1 MPSVVIYR
9 GCKFRLSSLLLDL
22 YRAGNEEESSKHRW
36 GVLCKGGGVK
46 MNGMNL
52 LESACNS
59 FETSFNLTWAAFNI
73 MYYGFLCH

>member
-1 MPSVVIYR
+1 MKKKAENT
-9 GCKFRLSSLLLDL
+9 G
-22 YRAGNEEESSKHRW
+22 
-36 GVLCKGGGVK
+36 GVCFARVGWGVK

-59 FETSFNLTWAAFNI
+59 FETSFNLTWAAFDV